1 LAGRKSLR
9 QILAES
15 FKAEELAKLTGSFD
29 IVGDI
34 AVIKVHPDLLGQAQV
49 IGDAVMEV
57 HKHVKTVL
65 RQVDGVAGE
74 LRLRKLEWICGE
86 KKTQTVHREFGCLYK
101 VDLAKVYFSPRLQH
115 ERARISGL
123 VQPGEVVLNM
133 FAGVGCFSIMIARNS
148 KAAKVYSVDLN
159 PDCVRLMAENARLN
173 QVEDRVLP
181 ILGEAKEVVESGR
194 VPAVDR
200 VLMPLPGKAV
210 EYLDPAVKCL
220 SRGDWIHLYEFTHA
234 GRGQDPLALVEERL
248 RAKLRELGVLVE
260 SCRGRVVRSVGP
272 SWYQTVFDLSVSR
285 DA

>member
-1 LAGRKSLR
+1 LAGRRSLR

-15 FKAEELAKLTGSFD
+15 LKAEELAKLTGSYD

-34 AVIKVHPDLLGQAQV
+34 AVIKVHPDLLGRAQV
-49 IGDAVMEV
+49 IGDAVMEI

-74 LRLRKLEWICGE
+74 LRLRKLEWVCGE
-86 KKTQTVHREFGCLYK
+86 KKTLTVHREFGCLYK

-148 KAAKVYSVDLN
+148 KAAKIYSVDLN

-173 QVEDRVLP
+173 QVEDRIVP
-181 ILGEAKEVVESGR
+181 IQGDAKDVVDSGG
-194 VPAVDR
+194 VPSVDR
-200 VLMPLPGKAV
+200 VLLPLPGKAI
-210 EYLDPAVKCL
+210 EHLGSAVKCL
-220 SRGDWIHLYEFTHA
+220 KESGWIHLYEFTHA
-234 GRGQDPLALVEERL
+234 RKEEDPVDLIENKLRSRL
-248 RAKLRELGVLVE
+248 RDLGLSLV
-260 SCRGRVVRSVGP
+260 SSWVRVVRSVGP
-272 SWYQTVFDLSVSR
+272 NWYQVVVDVQIQKG
-285 DA
+285 